1 MVVQLTRLLVICAA
15 QFQTETASFLHDHD
29 HSLRLDGGGYHVP
42 VAVAHVIFELE
53 LIQGLRG
60 VL

>member
-1 MVVQLTRLLVICAA
+1 MQLTRLLIICAA
-15 QFQTETASFLHDHD
+15 QFQTETASVLHD